1 MERPMGKPRKFAR
14 TGRTTVL
21 YFPIAI
27 KFAAFITLL
36 VLSFMWWVAAR
47 AVQVAEES
55 QEKEVNQSGIKVVC
69 ALACMINPDWLKEA
83 RFQETLEEILNRVLK
98 DSRDLG
104 IMDVLVYYPQEILIA
119 TGRKEKVVWMSEAYQ
134 EIYFP
139 AAIAAGV
146 RIREFRYQG
155 LPIRSF
161 RRALEPSPVAG
172 QAAQLLGTIEV
183 LLSADQI
190 RQSREDMRQRMITL
204 SAIACLG
211 AALGSFL
218 LAAWLTRPIRALAK
232 DLRQVSLGDLEHRSP
247 IRTGDEIGN
256 LARAFN
262 QMTENLQQAQ
272 EVLLA
277 QKAAEHELALA
288 TRIQQSLLP
297 RSLPQPPGFDLA
309 AFSRPAREVGGDYY
323 DFIPIDEEHLGI
335 VIADVSGKGIPG
347 SLIMTMTRS
356 LLRMAARHT
365 LSPVQALLQ
374 VHEELAPDLSP
385 GLFVSLLYLVI
396 DVPRYQAQVA
406 RAGHNGPLLFT
417 DRQGKIH
424 SLNPKGLALGLNPG
438 KPLLE
443 SDLEM
448 QTIALHPGDVLV
460 LYTDGITEEK
470 NPHGQ
475 DYGLERLARAIVEHH
490 QLGAQ
495 GLLESVLTDLERH
508 CQGGEQGDDRTLV
521 VVKRLPA

>member
-1 MERPMGKPRKFAR
+1 MGKPRKLSRPRR
-14 TGRTTVL
+14 TPVL

-36 VLSFMWWVAAR
+36 VLSFMWWVTVR

-55 QEKEVNQSGIKVVC
+55 QEKEVNQSGLKVVC
-69 ALACMINPDWLKEA
+69 TLAGLINPDWLKEA
-83 RFQETLEEILNRVLK
+83 RLQETLEDVLNRVLS
-98 DSRDLG
+98 DCRDLG
-104 IMDVLVYYPQEILIA
+104 IMDALVYDRHGNLIA
-119 TGRKEKVVWMSEAYQ
+119 TGLKEKVVWMSQ
-134 EIYFP
+134 DPKEIHFP
-139 AAIAAGV
+139 AAIAARV

-161 RRALEPSPVAG
+161 GRAIVQPSVSGQTEPS
-172 QAAQLLGTIEV
+172 LGTIAV

-190 RQSREDMRQRMITL
+190 RQSREDMRQQMIAL

-262 QMTENLQQAQ
+262 QMTENLEQAQ

-297 RSLPQPPGFDLA
+297 RGLPQPAGFDLA

-347 SLIMTMTRS
+347 SMIMTMTRS
-356 LLRMAARHT
+356 LLRMAARHS
-365 LSPVQALLQ
+365 LSPVETLRQ

-396 DVPRYQAQVA
+396 DVPRRKVQLA
-406 RAGHNGPLLFT
+406 RAGHNSPLLFT
-417 DRQGKIH
+417 GRHGKIH
-424 SLNPKGLALGLNPG
+424 TLNPKGLALGLNPG

-448 QTIALHPGDVLV
+448 QAVALHPGDILV
-460 LYTDGITEEK
+460 LYTDGITEEQ
-470 NPHGQ
+470 NPSGQ
-475 DYGLERLARAIVEHH
+475 EYGLERLARAVVEHH
-490 QLGAQ
+490 RLGAQ
-495 GLLESVLTDLERH
+495 GMVEAVLADLELH
-508 CQGGEQGDDRTLV
+508 CQGGEQVDDRTLV
-521 VVKRLPA
+521 VVKGLPEEAAG